1 MDMNGRISSNNGIGN
16 GFLENLELN
25 YITSLES
32 FDHHQVPLSLINGQ
46 PAVGLSA
53 GHHHDQDDISMT
65 SRTYSPDI
73 NGNLRPHPLQPPQ
86 QQRDYLVMGGAMPV
100 HHLTPMQFRL
110 HQEMHSHLAWQ
121 QTQMNYNLQYMNN
134 VRPIQSSAPA
144 AATRPSSSRCDIR
157 TNTSNI
163 PIYQHRSITTGRRRR
178 NLTRGIINLINTQ
191 SELVTS
197 ILQSS
202 DRAAV
207 IVTSHRPLVN
217 IMPNETIS
225 VNSTGELEVDH
236 EAGLSEGQ
244 IMMSV
249 KRFKSE
255 NDGEACCICLEDYI
269 HGEDICKLHCN
280 HIYHFDCIKRWLMQK
295 NFCPMCKAPAMYF
308 DDIQPSHQTAR
319 PQQAAP

>member
-46 PAVGLSA
+46 HTVGLSA

-73 NGNLRPHPLQPPQ
+73 NGNLQPHPLQPPQ

-100 HHLTPMQFRL
+100 HHFMTPMQFRL

-134 VRPIQSSAPA
+134 ARPIQSSAPA
-144 AATRPSSSRCDIR
+144 AATRPSSSRRDIR
-157 TNTSNI
+157 TNTSNV

-178 NLTRGIINLINTQ
+178 NLI
-191 SELVTS
+191 VTS

-202 DRAAV
+202 DQAAV
-207 IVTSHRPLVN
+207 NAFRQNFTSHRQLVN
-217 IMPNETIS
+217 IMPNETIYE
-225 VNSTGELEVDH
+225 VEVDH
-236 EAGLSEGQ
+236 EAGLSEEE

-249 KRFKSE
+249 ERFKSE
-255 NDGEACCICLEDYI
+255 HDGEACCICQEDYI
-269 HGEDICKLHCN
+269 HGEDICKLRCN
-280 HIYHFDCIKRWLMQK
+280 HVYHFDCIKIWLMQK
-295 NFCPMCKAPAMYF
+295 NFCPMCKAPAMYV
-308 DDIQPSHQTAR
+308 DDIQPSHQTAS